1 MKRPKKSKGYTEGDV
16 AVVDEPFP
24 IEEEIVQPVNI
35 EKIAKARQVLLDN
48 TKPEYKILINPKENE
63 LEQEVSDLMNIGWVC
78 VGGASFS
85 DKLGVWY
92 QTLIKEYRL

>member
-24 IEEEIVQPVNI
+24 IEEEIIPIKVETALPM
-35 EKIAKARQVLLDN
+35 
-48 TKPEYKILINPKENE
+48 PGYKVVIQHKE
-63 LEQEVSDLMNIGWVC
+63 SDLERTISELLNKGWTC
-78 VGGASFS
+78 IGGASFS